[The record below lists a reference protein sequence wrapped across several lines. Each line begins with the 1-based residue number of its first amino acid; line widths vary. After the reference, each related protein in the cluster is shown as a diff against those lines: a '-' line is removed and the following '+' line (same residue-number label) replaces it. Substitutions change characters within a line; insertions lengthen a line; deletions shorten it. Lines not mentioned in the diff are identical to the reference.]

1 MFRQMRIKSSFKQ
14 RIKLQ
19 LLRSIHFCNSHLL
32 LGSFTIF
39 LLGFPSPSSS
49 SFCCQ
54 RRVPMHFRGREDGGM
69 ISFGNGQI
77 FSSKSPSLFLRKKTP
92 KIFASLYVGLSH
104 LLLSRFLPLLP
115 RKASTGRSKKQEL
128 LLLVYCCYAFTYLC
142 SLLFHTLVSFV
153 HKTMHTLFPYSFCGF
168 SFEFPIG
175 VISKRWRFKA
185 TCFLLVL
192 QYNLLFQK

>member
-14 RIKLQ
+14 RIKPQ

-49 SFCCQ
+49 SFFLQ

-77 FSSKSPSLFLRKKTP
+77 FSSKSPSLFLRKNSKNFC
-92 KIFASLYVGLSH
+92 IFIRWSFH
-104 LLLSRFLPLLP
+104 LPLSRFLPLLP

-128 LLLVYCCYAFTYLC
+128 LLSFYRCYAFTYLC
-142 SLLFHTLVSFV
+142 SLLFHTLFSFV
-153 HKTMHTLFPYSFCGF
+153 HKTMHTLFSLFF
-168 SFEFPIG
+168 
-175 VISKRWRFKA
+175 WW
-185 TCFLLVL
+185 
-192 QYNLLFQK
+192 LLFWVPDGGDFKEMAL